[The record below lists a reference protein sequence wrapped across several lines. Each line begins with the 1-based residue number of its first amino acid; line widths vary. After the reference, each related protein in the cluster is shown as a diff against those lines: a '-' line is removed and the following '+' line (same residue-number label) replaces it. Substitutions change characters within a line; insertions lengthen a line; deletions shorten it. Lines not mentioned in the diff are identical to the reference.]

1 MSNAPPSTT
10 STSVPEIRGIPE
22 GLPEKSEIKRILF
35 SPITDLPQDAKDP
48 ILMEFSQPT
57 RHRATLSK
65 IALNSET
72 GFEVLLV
79 PTGDTGNSSV
89 IALARDWVDAP
100 ESSAN
105 SLMLTLHGA
114 VVLWRSGRSAILANP
129 ERMDSVLDALMEF
142 SFYELHLRKMEGE
155 IGAGWIQLEQDSPLA
170 FDFTDTGLSQ
180 RSDLKNRFKRAIS
193 LRGQL
198 ARVTPQIHHPPVYP
212 PTLRSQ
218 VAERLRE
225 RTRLT
230 ERLEFLGGQLEVF
243 ERVYEMCGQRAS
255 EFSLARKG
263 HTLEMI
269 LILLLALQTLFLI
282 FDLLSATGTK

>member
-79 PTGDTGNSSV
+79 PTGDTGNSSM

-198 ARVTPQIHHPPVYP
+198 ARVTPQIHHPEKPGCRATSGTDQADRTAGVSWR
-212 PTLRSQ
+212 PTRSFRAGLRD
-218 VAERLRE
+218 VRP
-225 RTRLT
+225 T
-230 ERLEFLGGQLEVF
+230 
-243 ERVYEMCGQRAS
+243 GQRIFFGPKGTHSGNDPDFAAS
-255 EFSLARKG
+255 PANPFPYL
-263 HTLEMI
+263 
-269 LILLLALQTLFLI
+269 
-282 FDLLSATGTK
+282 

>member
-1 MSNAPPSTT
+1 M
-10 STSVPEIRGIPE
+10 
-22 GLPEKSEIKRILF
+22 
-35 SPITDLPQDAKDP
+35 
-48 ILMEFSQPT
+48 
-57 RHRATLSK
+57 SK

-100 ESSAN
+100 ETSAN

-180 RSDLKNRFKRAIS
+180 RSDLKNRFQRAIS
-193 LRGQL
+193 LSGQL
-198 ARVTPQIHHPPVYP
+198 ARLTPQIHHPPVYP

-269 LILLLALQTLFLI
+269 LILLLSLQTLFLI
-282 FDLLSATGTK
+282 VDLLSATGTK

>member
-1 MSNAPPSTT
+1 MSKASSSTT
-10 STSVPEIRGIPE
+10 CTSIPEIRGLPE
-22 GLPEKSEIKRILF
+22 GLPEGSEIKRILF
-35 SPITDLPQDAKDP
+35 SPIMDLPQDAEDP

-89 IALARDWVDAP
+89 IAMARDWVDAR

-114 VVLWRSGRSAILANP
+114 VVLWRSGRSAILANH
-129 ERMDSVLDALMEF
+129 ERMDSVLDALMDF
-142 SFYELHLRKMEGE
+142 SFYELQLRKMEGE
-155 IGAGWIQLEQDSPLA
+155 VGAGWIQLEQDSTLA

-180 RSDLKNRFKRAIS
+180 RSDLKKRFQRAIS

-198 ARVTPQIHHPPVYP
+198 ARVTPQIHHPPIYP

-282 FDLLSATGTK
+282 IELLSATGTK